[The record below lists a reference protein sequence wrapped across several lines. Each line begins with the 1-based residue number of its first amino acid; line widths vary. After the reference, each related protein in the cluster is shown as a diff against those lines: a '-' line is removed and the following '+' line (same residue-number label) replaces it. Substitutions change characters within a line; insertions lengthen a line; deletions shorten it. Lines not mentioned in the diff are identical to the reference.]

1 MVSTSH
7 KNAEYYFD
15 RDVRGVVDFFK
26 RKFDFESIERVP
38 KFSDVKREYNMD
50 EDLKASGY
58 SKLIEEAI
66 EEELRPMDET
76 SEGSDAEGSTD
87 EENESEGD
95 KNEEIVEKAPVID
108 NSRLGKWLSTD
119 DKPAAEAEEPEPVE
133 EFVEL
138 TKEEMEE
145 RKQKAEEIIKRN
157 QMTQEE
163 LDEVEDR
170 VGELE
175 VRDPADAPAWDNQSM
190 SQMSKLSTTSCSP
203 EEIKHRVKKQ
213 IAQQKKRERARLLKK
228 GESAKYT
235 AVRREL
241 KNEIKDDFFY

>member
-1 MVSTSH
+1 M
-7 KNAEYYFD
+7 
-15 RDVRGVVDFFK
+15 
-26 RKFDFESIERVP
+26 
-38 KFSDVKREYNMD
+38 
-50 EDLKASGY
+50 
-58 SKLIEEAI
+58 EE
-66 EEELRPMDET
+66 T
-76 SEGSDAEGSTD
+76 
-87 EENESEGD
+87 
-95 KNEEIVEKAPVID
+95 
-108 NSRLGKWLSTD
+108 
-119 DKPAAEAEEPEPVE
+119 EAPEPVD

-157 QMTQEE
+157 QMTQDE

-170 VGELE
+170 ITDLE
-175 VRDPADAPAWDNQSM
+175 VKDPANTPAWDNQSM

-213 IAQQKKRERARLLKK
+213 IALQKKRERSRLLKK

-241 KNEIKDDFFY
+241 KNEIK

>member
-1 MVSTSH
+1 MVSEAFTGRPV
-7 KNAEYYFD
+7 F
-15 RDVRGVVDFFK
+15 
-26 RKFDFESIERVP
+26 I
-38 KFSDVKREYNMD
+38 
-50 EDLKASGY
+50 
-58 SKLIEEAI
+58 LI
-66 EEELRPMDET
+66 L
-76 SEGSDAEGSTD
+76 AEGSTD

-119 DKPAAEAEEPEPVE
+119 DKPAAEVEEPEPVE

-175 VRDPADAPAWDNQSM
+175 VRDPADAPAWGKIPCFVVIFVEYKM
-190 SQMSKLSTTSCSP
+190 
-203 EEIKHRVKKQ
+203 
-213 IAQQKKRERARLLKK
+213 
-228 GESAKYT
+228 
-235 AVRREL
+235 
-241 KNEIKDDFFY
+241 

>member
-1 MVSTSH
+1 MKLVKGLMVSEAFTSRPV
-7 KNAEYYFD
+7 F
-15 RDVRGVVDFFK
+15 
-26 RKFDFESIERVP
+26 I
-38 KFSDVKREYNMD
+38 
-50 EDLKASGY
+50 
-58 SKLIEEAI
+58 LI
-66 EEELRPMDET
+66 L
-76 SEGSDAEGSTD
+76 AEGSTD

-175 VRDPADAPAWDNQSM
+175 VRDPADAPAWG
-190 SQMSKLSTTSCSP
+190 
-203 EEIKHRVKKQ
+203 KKIFGFIQ
-213 IAQQKKRERARLLKK
+213 H
-228 GESAKYT
+228 
-235 AVRREL
+235 
-241 KNEIKDDFFY
+241 

>member
-1 MVSTSH
+1 MVSEAFTGRPV
-7 KNAEYYFD
+7 F
-15 RDVRGVVDFFK
+15 
-26 RKFDFESIERVP
+26 I
-38 KFSDVKREYNMD
+38 
-50 EDLKASGY
+50 
-58 SKLIEEAI
+58 LI
-66 EEELRPMDET
+66 L
-76 SEGSDAEGSTD
+76 AEGSTD

-175 VRDPADAPAWDNQSM
+175 VRDPADAPAWG
-190 SQMSKLSTTSCSP
+190 KIP
-203 EEIKHRVKKQ
+203 
-213 IAQQKKRERARLLKK
+213 
-228 GESAKYT
+228 
-235 AVRREL
+235 
-241 KNEIKDDFFY
+241 

>member
-1 MVSTSH
+1 
-7 KNAEYYFD
+7 
-15 RDVRGVVDFFK
+15 
-26 RKFDFESIERVP
+26 
-38 KFSDVKREYNMD
+38 MD

-58 SKLIEEAI
+58 NKMVEEAI
-66 EEELRPMDET
+66 EEELRPIEEE
-76 SEGSDAEGSTD
+76 SEGSDGEWRPPGPAILRTISEEGID
-87 EENESEGD
+87 ENESEE
-95 KNEEIVEKAPVID
+95 NEETEEKVPVIN

-170 VGELE
+170 IGELE
-175 VRDPADAPAWDNQSM
+175 VRDPADVPVWGKISN
-190 SQMSKLSTTSCSP
+190 
-203 EEIKHRVKKQ
+203 V
-213 IAQQKKRERARLLKK
+213 
-228 GESAKYT
+228 
-235 AVRREL
+235 
-241 KNEIKDDFFY
+241 

>member
-1 MVSTSH
+1 M
-7 KNAEYYFD
+7 
-15 RDVRGVVDFFK
+15 G
-26 RKFDFESIERVP
+26 
-38 KFSDVKREYNMD
+38 
-50 EDLKASGY
+50 
-58 SKLIEEAI
+58 
-66 EEELRPMDET
+66 
-76 SEGSDAEGSTD
+76 
-87 EENESEGD
+87 
-95 KNEEIVEKAPVID
+95 IVEKAPVID

-119 DKPAAEAEEPEPVE
+119 DKPAAEAEEPEPIE

-203 EEIKHRVKKQ
+203 EEIKHR
-213 IAQQKKRERARLLKK
+213 
-228 GESAKYT
+228 
-235 AVRREL
+235 
-241 KNEIKDDFFY
+241 